1 MIENSIRE
9 QRWQMGLYYARQ
21 FIARKGH
28 LRLPDG
34 HEEDGFKL
42 ANWITWQ
49 RQNYKSGTL
58 SEARR
63 QALEALDGWVWAPM
77 EAAWQ
82 KGFRYAKRFVARE
95 GHARVPAEHIEG
107 GFKLGSWVG
116 WQRRF
121 RKRDNLSGE
130 RREALEALEGWTW
143 DAHDTAWQEGLECA
157 KRFVEREGHARVPRR
172 HFEDEFRLGQWV
184 DSRRADYKRGELS
197 PERREALEALEGWV
211 WTLRGPAS

>member
-1 MIENSIRE
+1 MIENSIQE

-21 FIARKGH
+21 FI
-28 LRLPDG
+28 
-34 HEEDGFKL
+34 E
-42 ANWITWQ
+42 
-49 RQNYKSGTL
+49 
-58 SEARR
+58 
-63 QALEALDGWVWAPM
+63 
-77 EAAWQ
+77 
-82 KGFRYAKRFVARE
+82 RE

-157 KRFVEREGHARVPRR
+157 KRFVEREGHARVPQR
-172 HFEDEFRLGQWV
+172 HVEDGFMLGQWV
-184 DSRRADYKRGELS
+184 NVQRADYKRGELS
-197 PERREALEALEGWV
+197 AERGEALEALDDWV
-211 WTLRGPAS
+211 WARRGPAP